1 MKRIILWVSRLMP
14 VLVWT
19 VAFGQVREK
28 MNMDEDWKFHLGNA
42 ADPGKDFN
50 YSLVPIFVK
59 SGGAAHTAIDV
70 RFNDSTWRTLTLP
83 HDWAVELP
91 FENSSDPEVMS
102 HGYKP
107 VGGLYPDNS
116 VGWYRKHFSVARS
129 DSGQRFVIQFD
140 GIFRDSKIWING
152 FYLGNNA
159 SGYCG
164 VSYDIT
170 DYLNF
175 DKENV
180 LVVRVDATQYEGW
193 FYEGAG
199 IYRHVWLNRYQDVHV
214 TQDGL
219 FVHTQVRP
227 DAAVVTVETTVINQG
242 TKPSTSRLATYI
254 TDRDGDIIGR
264 NSGMAVTLGVNE
276 TKTIKQE
283 ITIAQPLLW
292 SPERPYL
299 YRAGVVMT
307 SGGQTLDE
315 EKIRFGIRTIR
326 IDSSGLYV
334 NGQYTKIK
342 GVNCHQDDAGVGSAL
357 PDYLQ
362 YYRINL
368 LKQLGAN
375 AYRTSHNTPT
385 PELLD
390 ACDSLG
396 MLVLDENRLLNSS
409 PEYLSDFE
417 RLIIRDR
424 SRASVFLWSIG
435 NEEGWVQTRSV
446 GKRIAQ
452 TLIERQRELDPTRV
466 CTYAADVAN
475 VYNGVNEVIPV
486 RGFNYRIF
494 GVDPYHKDHPGQP
507 ILGTEMGSTVTTRGI
522 YVKDSIAGYVP
533 DEDETAPP
541 WANTAEQWWPMA
553 AERPW
558 WIGGFVWTGFDYRG
572 EPTPFR
578 WPDINSHFGIMDMC
592 GFPKNIYY
600 YYQSWWTDK
609 DVLHISP
616 HWNWGGKS
624 GQPIDVWVN
633 SNADN
638 VELFLNGKSLGKKD
652 MPRNS
657 HLEWKVN
664 YEPGTLKAVGYKNGR
679 KLESAVET
687 TGPPAEII
695 LTPYKTTLMADGE
708 DVSVINVSVLD
719 KQGRE
724 VPDADNMIRFTIS
737 GEGKIIGVGNGD
749 PSSHEPDKCAE
760 GAWQRSLFN
769 GKCQIL
775 VQAGKHSGAIR
786 FEAKGAGLGTGSTDI
801 LTVSPDN
808 VAAVHVDPSYV
819 PKGEAALSRD
829 PGNMLGADISF
840 LPQLEDRGMT
850 FSDKGMGKDP
860 ILILKDHGF
869 NYVRLRIFNDP
880 ARDSGYSP
888 GKGFCDLQHTLQMA
902 KRVKA
907 AGMKLLLDFHYSD
920 TWADPGK
927 QYKPAAWRNL
937 SFMDMKK
944 ALFDYTVGVV
954 SALKKQGTTPD
965 MVQVGNEINHGLVW
979 PEGSIIH
986 PDSMAQLL
994 SAGVDGVKSVDPS
1007 IVIMLHIALGGQHD
1021 EAVFF
1026 LDQVMERKVPFDV
1039 IGLSYYPQWH
1049 GTVQD
1054 LQDNMNKLVK
1064 RYGKSVIVAEYSAR
1078 KEEVNKVAFELPGQ
1092 QGKGTFIWEPLNTWE
1107 RVFDKEGKANELL
1120 AVYDDIGRTF
1130 NIHAVAQAEPSDGPW
1145 MRRVIVEIQKD
1156 REDGREEIVLWPNGA
1171 PGSEDKTGP
1180 EKVRIADGGDHVIS
1194 HIDSPSITLF
1204 LPAADKAT
1212 GVAVIVAPG
1221 GGHSELWIDH
1231 EGYNPAEWLKE
1242 RGIAAFVLKYR
1253 LAREPNSTYTVDGD
1267 ELADIQRAIR
1277 MVRSHAKEWGID
1289 TARIGVMGF
1298 SAGGELAGLA
1308 AMRFDYGKPGA
1319 ADPVDRE
1326 GCRPA
1331 FQVLMYPGNSGRL
1344 EVVKDTPPLFI
1355 VGGYKDRQ
1363 DISEGVAKVYL
1374 KYKEAGVPA
1383 ELHIYSDVGHGFGI
1397 RATNKGGVA
1406 GWPERLTDWLSDMG
1420 ILKGR
1425 GALFTEAGN

>member
-1 MKRIILWVSRLMP
+1 
-14 VLVWT
+14 
-19 VAFGQVREK
+19 
-28 MNMDEDWKFHLGNA
+28 MNMDEDWKFHFGNA
-42 ADPGKDFN
+42 ADPEKDFN
-50 YSLVPIFVK
+50 YGLVPIFVK
-59 SGGAAHTAIDV
+59 SGGAARTAIDV
-70 RFNDSTWRTLTLP
+70 RFNDSSWRTLTLP

-107 VGGLYPDNS
+107 VGGSYPATS
-116 VGWYRKHFSVARS
+116 VGWYRKHFNVNRG

-152 FYLGNNA
+152 FYLGNHA
-159 SGYCG
+159 SGYSG
-164 VSYDIT
+164 ISYDIT

-180 LVVRVDATQYEGW
+180 LVVRADATQYEGW

-199 IYRHVWLNRYQDVHV
+199 IYRHVWLNRYNEVHV
-214 TQDGL
+214 VQDGM

-242 TKPSTSRLATYI
+242 TRPSANRLATYI
-254 TDRDGDIIGR
+254 TDRDGSIVGR
-264 NSGMAVTLGVNE
+264 STALAVMLDVNE

-283 ITIAQPLLW
+283 IIVARPLLW
-292 SPERPYL
+292 SPDRPYL
-299 YRAGVVMT
+299 YRAKVVLT
-307 SGGQTLDE
+307 SGGQAGVGMMAGDRTLDE

-326 IDSSGLYV
+326 IDSTGLYV
-334 NGQYTKIK
+334 NGHYTKIK

-375 AYRTSHNTPT
+375 AYRTSHHAPT

-409 PEYLSDFE
+409 PEYLGDFE
-417 RLIIRDR
+417 QLIIRDR
-424 SRASVFLWSIG
+424 SHPSVFLWSIG
-435 NEEGWVQTRSV
+435 NEEGWIQTRPV

-452 TLIERQRELDPTRV
+452 TLIERQKELDPTRV

-475 VYNGVNEVIPV
+475 IYKGVNEVIPV

-494 GVDPYHKDHPGQP
+494 GVDPYHQDHPGQP
-507 ILGTEMGSTVTTRGI
+507 IIGTEMGSTVTTRGI
-522 YVKDSIAGYVP
+522 YAKDSIMGYVP
-533 DEDETAPP
+533 DEDVTAPS

-553 AERPW
+553 AQRSW

-572 EPTPFR
+572 EPTPFQ
-578 WPDINSHFGIMDMC
+578 WPNINSHFGIMDVC

-616 HWNWGGKS
+616 HWNWGTGG
-624 GQPIDVWVN
+624 GQPIHVWVN
-633 SNADN
+633 SNADH

-652 MPRNS
+652 MPRYS
-657 HLEWKVN
+657 HLEWTVN
-664 YEPGTLKAVGYKNGR
+664 YEPGTLKAIAFKNGR

-724 VPDADNMIRFTIS
+724 VPDADNKIRFAIS
-737 GEGKIIGVGNGD
+737 GAGKIIGVGNGD

-760 GAWQRSLFN
+760 GAWGRSLFN
-769 GKCQIL
+769 GKCQVL
-775 VQAGKHSGAIR
+775 VQAGKNSGAIR
-786 FEAKGAGLGTGSTDI
+786 FEASAVGLVTGSTDI
-801 LTVSPDN
+801 LTVAAGN
-808 VAAVHVDPSYV
+808 VASVHIDPAYV
-819 PKGEAALSRD
+819 PKGAAAVTRD

-850 FSDKGMGKDP
+850 FSDNGVARDP
-860 ILILKDHGF
+860 ILILRDHGF

-888 GKGFCDLQHTLQMA
+888 GRGFCDLQHTLQMA

-937 SFMDMKK
+937 SFADLKK
-944 ALFDYTVGVV
+944 ALFDYTVEVV
-954 SALKKQGTTPD
+954 TALKRQGTVPD

-979 PEGSIIH
+979 PEGSIMH
-986 PDSMAQLL
+986 PDSMAALI
-994 SAGVDGVKSVDPS
+994 SAGVAGVKSVDPA

-1026 LDQVMERKVPFDV
+1026 LDQVLARKVPFDV

-1049 GTVQD
+1049 GTVAD
-1054 LQDNMNKLVK
+1054 LQANMNELLK

-1078 KEEVNKVAFELPGQ
+1078 KREVNSVAYELPGQ

-1107 RVFDKEGKANELL
+1107 RIFDTQGKTNEWMGEYDEIRKTFHFP
-1120 AVYDDIGRTF
+1120 AVLR
-1130 NIHAVAQAEPSDGPW
+1130 
-1145 MRRVIVEIQKD
+1145 
-1156 REDGREEIVLWPNGA
+1156 
-1171 PGSEDKTGP
+1171 
-1180 EKVRIADGGDHVIS
+1180 
-1194 HIDSPSITLF
+1194 
-1204 LPAADKAT
+1204 
-1212 GVAVIVAPG
+1212 
-1221 GGHSELWIDH
+1221 
-1231 EGYNPAEWLKE
+1231 
-1242 RGIAAFVLKYR
+1242 
-1253 LAREPNSTYTVDGD
+1253 
-1267 ELADIQRAIR
+1267 
-1277 MVRSHAKEWGID
+1277 
-1289 TARIGVMGF
+1289 
-1298 SAGGELAGLA
+1298 AGGAAVSGDAG
-1308 AMRFDYGKPGA
+1308 
-1319 ADPVDRE
+1319 
-1326 GCRPA
+1326 
-1331 FQVLMYPGNSGRL
+1331 
-1344 EVVKDTPPLFI
+1344 
-1355 VGGYKDRQ
+1355 
-1363 DISEGVAKVYL
+1363 
-1374 KYKEAGVPA
+1374 
-1383 ELHIYSDVGHGFGI
+1383 
-1397 RATNKGGVA
+1397 
-1406 GWPERLTDWLSDMG
+1406 RLTDWLTDMG
-1420 ILKGR
+1420 ILKSRAIVFLPKPEIG
-1425 GALFTEAGN
+1425 FP